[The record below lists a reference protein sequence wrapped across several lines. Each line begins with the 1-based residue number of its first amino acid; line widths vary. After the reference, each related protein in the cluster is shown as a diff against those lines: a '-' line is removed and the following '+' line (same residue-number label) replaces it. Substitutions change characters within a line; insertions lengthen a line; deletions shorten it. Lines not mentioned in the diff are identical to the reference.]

1 MTEKDYFCSCYV
13 IITYAFVMKRSF
25 FLPRHCFGTI
35 SVHPIKLN
43 PETAIPSQA
52 AKTMFSNVITCFSSA
67 CPFFT
72 SESGL
77 LWIRGHNT
85 EVIEYIQYDSKGW
98 VKKKKSEIKGLV
110 GGGDLIWAKAE
121 LLCVPGLGAFQH
133 TIRLIWGQLAKR
145 YKGGSERKKKFGL
158 TCGSSPTAAH
168 RRKEKND

>member
-1 MTEKDYFCSCYV
+1 MTEKDYFCSYYV
-13 IITYAFVMKRSF
+13 IITHAFVVKRSF
-25 FLPRHCFGTI
+25 FFYLATGTI

-43 PETAIPSQA
+43 PKTSIPSQA

-98 VKKKKSEIKGLV
+98 VKKKNQRLRDWW
-110 GGGDLIWAKAE
+110 GGDLIWAKAE